1 MIDLS
6 DIGNVNK
13 LIKGCI
19 ESDRKSQQ
27 TFYQAFY
34 GKMLSVCMRYA
45 DNREEAKDMLHD
57 GFIKVF
63 ASLNDFEFKGSLE
76 GWIRKIVTNT
86 AIDTVRKKKNF
97 IVELE
102 ENRNYDHFFDD
113 NLETKEQ
120 QEFVTLKAETMMLL
134 IQKLSPMYRT
144 VFNLYVFEDL
154 SHKEIAEQLNI
165 NIGTSKSNYAK
176 AKKNLIKLFED
187 YTNEHQQ

>member
-144 VFNLYVFEDL
+144 VFNLYVFEEL
-154 SHKEIAEQLNI
+154 SHKEIAEHLNI

>member
-76 GWIRKIVTNT
+76 G
-86 AIDTVRKKKNF
+86 
-97 IVELE
+97 
-102 ENRNYDHFFDD
+102 
-113 NLETKEQ
+113 
-120 QEFVTLKAETMMLL
+120 
-134 IQKLSPMYRT
+134 
-144 VFNLYVFEDL
+144 
-154 SHKEIAEQLNI
+154 
-165 NIGTSKSNYAK
+165 
-176 AKKNLIKLFED
+176 
-187 YTNEHQQ
+187 

>member
-27 TFYQAFY
+27 TFYKAFY

>member
-102 ENRNYDHFFDD
+102 ENHNYDHFFDD